1 MNWRAHPWLAGLC
14 VFALVLAALLIF
26 WDWNWFRP
34 LVEARASSALGQQ
47 VRIGRFDVQFSG
59 TPRAVIDDLVIEN
72 PEGFGEE
79 EPLGSADRL
88 SVSIRPWAALRG
100 QIILPEIIIEK
111 PRGNLRSNAEGTRN
125 WQLAIFEGGDEG
137 KPGTAIDIGSL
148 SIDDGR
154 FRFSDPELRADMTT
168 TLRTMERADGGEPY
182 LIATAEG
189 TYNAQ
194 PIDGSFRGGSLLSL
208 RESARPYPVDLDL
221 RNGDTRITLK
231 GTLTNPLQFAGANLD
246 LALEGKDLSKLE
258 PLIGI
263 PLVET
268 PPYDLKGRL
277 DYAEKRIRFTDFE
290 GHVGDSDLSGRFE
303 VTPGEERPKVTADLR
318 SQRVV
323 LADLGG
329 FIGAAPGKD
338 DQAELSAE
346 QRAEHAA
353 EEASPRILPSDPFEI
368 PDIRAADF
376 DVRYKGERIE
386 DENTPLDNLEAH
398 LIIEN
403 GKVTLDPLDFRVGKG
418 EIASTIVMDARENPI
433 HTTADV
439 DFRRVDMRRLMESTG
454 IFEGT
459 GTIGGAASL
468 DTRGNSLA
476 EMLGQGDGEM
486 KLAMAG
492 GDISALLVNLAG
504 LDIGNSVLS
513 ALGLPQRT
521 NVRCLVG
528 DFALKDGVL
537 DTRAFL
543 VDTEEANIVGSGTV
557 NLDKETIDYEIR
569 TDPKKPSIAALQAP
583 IEIEG
588 RLKDPAIGPDAGE
601 LAARAAPAVALGVLL
616 TPLAALIPTIQL
628 GLGED
633 SNCVESVRQLTRE
646 SEALPSAADQNE

>member
-1 MNWRAHPWLAGLC
+1 MNPRAHPWLTGLGAA
-14 VFALVLAALLIF
+14 ALVLIALMLI

-34 LVEARASSALGQQ
+34 LVEARASLALGQK
-47 VRIGRFDVQFSG
+47 VTIGHFDVELSR
-59 TPRAVIDDLVIEN
+59 TPRAVVDKLVIEN
-72 PEGFGEE
+72 PDGFGEE
-79 EPLGSADRL
+79 EPLGSVERL
-88 SVSIRPWAALRG
+88 SVSIRPWAALGGR
-100 QIILPEIIIEK
+100 IVLPDISVVK
-111 PRGNLRSNAEGTRN
+111 PRGNLRSNKNGTRN

-137 KPGTAIDIGSL
+137 EPGTEVEIGRL

-154 FRFSDPELRADMTT
+154 VRFSDPELRADVATT
-168 TLRTMERADGGEPY
+168 IRTMERADGGEPY
-182 LIATAEG
+182 LIATAKG

-194 PIDGSFRGGSLLSL
+194 SIDAKFRGGSLLSL
-208 RESARPYPVDLDL
+208 RETARPYPVDLDL
-221 RNGDTRITLK
+221 SNGETRVLLK

-246 LALEGKDLSKLE
+246 LTLKGKDLSQLE

-277 DYAEKRIRFTDFE
+277 DYAEKRVRFTDFE
-290 GHVGDSDLSGRFE
+290 GHVGQSDLSGRFE
-303 VTPGEERPKVTADLR
+303 VKPGKERPQITADLR
-318 SQRVV
+318 SERVV

-338 DQAELSAE
+338 DQADLSAE
-346 QRAEHAA
+346 QQAEHAA
-353 EEASPRILPSDPFEI
+353 EEASPRLLPSDPFSI

-376 DVRYKGERIE
+376 NVHYEGKRIE
-386 DENTPLDNLEAH
+386 DENTPLDNLVTT
-398 LIIEN
+398 LRIEN
-403 GKVTLDPLDFRVGKG
+403 GKVTLDPLDFKVGTG
-418 EIASTIVMDARENPI
+418 EIASTIVLDARQDPI

-454 IFEGT
+454 LFEGT
-459 GTIGGAASL
+459 GTIGGRANL
-468 DTRGNSLA
+468 DTHGNSLA
-476 EMLGQGDGEM
+476 DMLGEGNGEM

-492 GDISALLVNLAG
+492 GDVSALLVNLAG
-504 LDIGNSVLS
+504 LDIGNSILS

-537 DTRAFL
+537 DTHAFL

-569 TDPKKPSIAALQAP
+569 TDPKKPSIAAIQAP

-588 RLKDPAIGPDAGE
+588 RLKDPSIGPDAGE
-601 LAARAAPAVALGVLL
+601 LAARAAPAVALGVFL

-633 SNCVESVRQLTRE
+633 SDCVSSVRQITQE
-646 SEALPSAADQNE
+646 SENLPEATKDER